1 MKDPFDML
9 QEELD
14 NQVKEII
21 KNMDKVSYDDLLK
34 LIEITSEEL
43 KKRTAFTQGKTAM
56 PNNAKHR
63 RYTILNR
70 SKQRDFYERNNS

>member
-1 MKDPFDML
+1 MKDPFGML

-14 NQVKEII
+14 NQIKEII

-56 PNNAKHR
+56 PN
-63 RYTILNR
+63 IE
-70 SKQRDFYERNNS
+70 DIPF

>member
-21 KNMDKVSYDDLLK
+21 KNMNKVSYDDLLK

-43 KKRTAFTQGKTAM
+43 KKRTAYTRQ
-56 PNNAKHR
+56 NSNAKHR